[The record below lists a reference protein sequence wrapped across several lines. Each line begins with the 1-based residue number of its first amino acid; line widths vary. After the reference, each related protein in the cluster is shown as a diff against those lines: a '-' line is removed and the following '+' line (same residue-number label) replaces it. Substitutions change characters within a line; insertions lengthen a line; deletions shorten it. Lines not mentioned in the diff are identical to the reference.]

1 MILADENKL
10 SLVRNGDKILMFWAP
25 TSVPGFD
32 NAPRLAYWQFH
43 CRFANQDERKFET
56 LFF

>member
-10 SLVRNGDKILMFWAP
+10 SLVRNGDKILMFLAP

-32 NAPRLAYWQFH
+32 NAPRLAY
-43 CRFANQDERKFET
+43 
-56 LFF
+56 